1 MSLSLVPLFLQ
12 IPLWTAPPPP
22 HTHPGIGLRKE
33 TILVMWPCRVLT
45 PRCRCPEP
53 VALLTYF
60 QAQAGEMSVK
70 AISEFPRSCSQVPQD
85 ATQPYHN

>member
-1 MSLSLVPLFLQ
+1 
-12 IPLWTAPPPP
+12 
-22 HTHPGIGLRKE
+22 
-33 TILVMWPCRVLT
+33 MWPCRVLT